1 MRLTTI
7 ITLFLLVVIVTIGLL
22 KPCLLYYRL
31 PDGLLIGLLSSAI
44 VVLLIEAISY
54 TTDLKRFSYLRGKFR
69 RVEIQNKLDAVAAA
83 NAGRDYEDITPRYV
97 AGQVCR
103 SIRIKHQGEGRFTGS
118 AHYEEGKVKFD
129 LLLDTLNPSHG
140 FGTYQYTAKKPGY
153 PLPDF
158 GKYELFRDKLNN
170 DRIYIHHKN
179 IAPTR
184 RAEGYEIW
192 EKA

>member
-7 ITLFLLVVIVTIGLL
+7 IALLLLVIVVSIVLL
-22 KPCLLYYRL
+22 APCLLCYQP
-31 PDGLLIGLLSSAI
+31 PDGFLIGLLSSAI
-44 VVLLIEAISY
+44 VVLLIETIAY
-54 TTDLKRFSYLRGKFR
+54 VRDLKRFSYLRGKFR
-69 RVEIQNKLDAVAAA
+69 RVEIQNKLDGAAAA

-103 SIRIKHQGEGRFTGS
+103 SIQIKHLGEGRFTGS

-129 LLLDTLNPSHG
+129 LLLDAFNPSHG
-140 FGTYQYTAKKPGY
+140 FGTYQYTTKKPGY

-158 GKYELFRDKLNN
+158 GKYELFRDKLND
-170 DRIYIHHKN
+170 DRIYTYYKN
-179 IAPTR
+179 IAPTK

-192 EKA
+192 EKM